1 MVHWKICSLLFIG
14 YLLKGLVVASQAGNL
29 GDLAKILAQLAGG
42 ENCAFRCP
50 KGYKPLTNPKHK
62 PSSDGCGSMGIKLDT
77 SNFAGFTRCCDLH
90 DICYDTCNNDRTQCD
105 DDFKSCLDNECLL
118 TGLGNRLPKKQ
129 LDACQTSADL
139 MYSGTLALGCASY
152 KEAQR
157 NACLCNGRTIT
168 VTCNFLIIPSFLLIV
183 LLFY

>member
-1 MVHWKICSLLFIG
+1 MVLHCVLIS
-14 YLLKGLVVASQAGNL
+14 
-29 GDLAKILAQLAGG
+29 
-42 ENCAFRCP
+42 
-50 KGYKPLTNPKHK
+50 GYKPLTNPKHK

-168 VTCNFLIIPSFLLIV
+168 KKEMEELERNEEL
-183 LLFY
+183 